1 MAAIPAATG
10 DDMKALRMAAAAALV
25 IAAASG
31 PAEAIGNLADL
42 TILDRSTGRELPV
55 YWHEGRAY
63 VVGRPGNEYQVTVK
77 NRRGDDLLAV
87 VSVDGVN
94 VMDGQTAS
102 PSQAGYIVSPWRR
115 VDIRGWRKSMSEIAA
130 FYFTSLG
137 DSYAART
144 DRPQNVGVI
153 GVALF
158 ERKRSQPRF
167 EEAVPPASS
176 EAPWYGP
183 ADKKLQADRSAGADL
198 NTQSRAA
205 PAPSAPL
212 GTGHGRREDAP
223 IRWVEF
229 ERATDAPAETI
240 TIYYDSYR
248 NLVARGILTQPIAPR
263 DPNPWPQAFA
273 PDPWR

>member
-1 MAAIPAATG
+1 
-10 DDMKALRMAAAAALV
+10 MKAILAALAL
-25 IAAASG
+25 AALSTA
-31 PAEAIGNLADL
+31 ANAIGNLADVS
-42 TILDRSTGRELPV
+42 ILDRSTGRELPV

-63 VVGRPGNEYQVTVK
+63 VVGRPGNEYQVTLK
-77 NRRGDDLLAV
+77 SRRGDDLLAV
-87 VSVDGVN
+87 VAVDGIN
-94 VMDGQTAS
+94 VMNGEDAS
-102 PSQAGYIVSPWRR
+102 PRQAGYIVSPWRR

-158 ERKRSQPRF
+158 ERKHYAPRY
-167 EEAVPPASS
+167 EEAAPPPASG
-176 EAPWYGP
+176 APSYAP
-183 ADKKLQADRSAGADL
+183 REKMQAERSSNADVTA
-198 NTQSRAA
+198 QSRVA
-205 PAPSAPL
+205 PAPSSPPL
-212 GTGHGRREDAP
+212 GTGHGRREEAP
-223 IRWVEF
+223 IRWVDF
-229 ERATDAPAETI
+229 ERATDEPAETI